1 MNSSKYIQEL
11 IGRKRENNFPELTGP
26 VIRSLEE
33 AVESCLK
40 YYHEHQVSPHVLDVR
55 TRLGAQMESFHK
67 KAGTYSDHKIKK
79 SIEDL
84 SNPET
89 LVVEVAHQP
98 NIFPYSGFLKK
109 IVLGHVIADKIRERA
124 EFPVV
129 ELFGIVDQDFA
140 NPKWF
145 RNTYFPDINAKDGLL
160 VISAPV
166 SRKSMDA
173 MYTIEKPSIELVN
186 KWRSAL
192 ETWLI
197 NNARILNRL
206 SRDAHGEIQLDRDK
220 MSILRSRLKKLFE
233 LMDECAKTSYTLT
246 EFNSFFIS
254 KLVNSIW
261 NYPMVFYE
269 YHATQQYFEDDY
281 EFLIRNFEKYNQQFR
296 LYYNNIVSEG
306 ISLNFKEPEK
316 NCAPFWFH
324 CDCGAKVNVKVRYNQ
339 TKGAILSKQECP
351 KCKKEPAVIDKLED
365 NMNNISPR
373 AGSRPIIVSRG
384 IQPSIFVSGLGASGF
399 ELISRGVANDLNI
412 NLPPYAI
419 WHVKDKYTGIAQAV
433 ADLTNRK
440 TKKDSKTEVKNEKK
454 ELAVLNRCENALE
467 VMPSIIDY
475 LINFGFEETRN
486 LWTNH
491 LLKEGDLSASLN
503 FKTEFSEVVL

>member
-1 MNSSKYIQEL
+1 MKSSQYIQGIIE
-11 IGRKRENNFPELTGP
+11 GKQGNNFPELTGP
-26 VIRSLEE
+26 VIRSIGE

-40 YYHEHQVSPHVLDVR
+40 YYHEHQISPHVLDVR
-55 TRLGAQMESFHK
+55 TKLGTQMGAFHK
-67 KAGTYSDHKIKK
+67 KAGTYSDKIKK

-89 LVVEVAHQP
+89 LIIEVAHQP

-145 RNTYFPDINAKDGLL
+145 RNTYLPDINAKDGIL
-160 VISAPV
+160 VLSAPV

-186 KWRSAL
+186 KWKSGL

-206 SRDAHGEIQLDRDK
+206 SRDAHGEIQLDRDE
-220 MSILRSRLKKLFE
+220 MSIFRSRLKKLFE
-233 LMDECAKTSYTLT
+233 LIDECAKTSHSLT

-269 YHATQQYFEDDY
+269 YHATQQYFRDDY
-281 EFLIRNFEKYNQQFR
+281 EFLIKKFEKDHQQFQI
-296 LYYNNIVSEG
+296 YYNNIVSEG

-324 CDCGAKVNVKVRYNQ
+324 CDCGAKVTVKVSYNQ
-339 TKGAILSKQECP
+339 TKGAILSEQECP
-351 KCKKEPAVIDKLED
+351 KCKKESAVIDKLED

-384 IQPSIFVSGLGASGF
+384 IQPSIFVSGLDAAGF

-412 NLPPYAI
+412 NLPPYVI

-433 ADLTNRK
+433 ADLTIRK
-440 TKKDSKTEVKNEKK
+440 TKKESNKMNDKK
-454 ELAVLNRCENALE
+454 ELAVLNRCENALK
-467 VMPSIIDY
+467 VLPSIIDY
-475 LINFGFEETRN
+475 LINFGFVETRD

-491 LLKEGDLSASLN
+491 LIKEGDLSVDLN
-503 FKTEFSEVVL
+503 IETGIKGG

>member
-1 MNSSKYIQEL
+1 MDSNRYVQQML
-11 IGRKRENNFPELTGP
+11 KRDRDNLFPELTGP
-26 VIRSLEE
+26 VITSFSE
-33 AVESCLK
+33 AVKFCME
-40 YYHEHQVSPHVLDVR
+40 YYYSNPASEHVLEVR
-55 TRLGAQMESFHK
+55 ACIGKKMKVFHK
-67 KAGTYSDHKIKK
+67 KAGTYSDKIQN
-79 SIEDL
+79 SLEDL

-89 LVVEVAHQP
+89 LIVDVAHQP
-98 NIFPYSGFLKK
+98 NIFPYSGFLMI
-109 IVLGHVIADKIRERA
+109 IVLGHVIAENLRERVD
-124 EFPVV
+124 FPVV

-145 RNTYFPDINAKDGLL
+145 RNTYLPDINAKDGLL
-160 VISAPV
+160 VLSAPV

-173 MYTIEKPSIELVN
+173 MYTIERPSLELVN
-186 KWRSAL
+186 KWKSGL

-206 SRDAHGEIQLDRDK
+206 SRDAHGEIQLDRDE
-220 MSILRSRLKKLFE
+220 MSIFRGRLKKLFE
-233 LMDECAKTSYTLT
+233 LIDDCAKTSDTLT

-261 NYPMVFYE
+261 EYPMVFYE
-269 YHATQQYFEDDY
+269 YHATQQYFKDDY
-281 EFLIRNFEKYNQQFR
+281 KFLIKNFEKYDQQFR

-324 CDCGAKVNVKVRYNQ
+324 CDCGAKVNVKVSYNQ
-339 TKGAILSKQECP
+339 TKGTILSKQECP
-351 KCKKEPAVIDKLED
+351 KCKKESAVIKLED
-365 NMNNISPR
+365 NMDNISPR
-373 AGSRPIIVSRG
+373 AVSRPIIVSRG
-384 IQPSIFVSGLGASGF
+384 IQPSIFISGLDAAGF

-419 WHVKDKYTGIAQAV
+419 WHVKDNYVGIAQAV
-433 ADLTNRK
+433 ADLTV
-440 TKKDSKTEVKNEKK
+440 KKNKNNPKIEVNEKK
-454 ELAVLNRCENALE
+454 ELAVLNRCENALK

-475 LINFGFEETRN
+475 LINFGFEETRE

-491 LLKEGDLSASLN
+491 LLKEGELSASLN
-503 FKTEFSEVVL
+503 FETVIKGD